1 MIAQTTHGQLA
12 EYLRNFYSR
21 ISKTTINHAVKLE
34 AGQYDDRDL
43 AEIRAALEDLQTGI
57 KYALNCAWRLEHES
71 KNDQKPEP

>member
-34 AGQYDDRDL
+34 AGQYDERDL
-43 AEIRAALEDLQTGI
+43 A
-57 KYALNCAWRLEHES
+57 
-71 KNDQKPEP
+71 